1 MILPDT
7 IVYHSIVILGA
18 SATTL
23 QSVTIPSKIYN
34 YILKKNWEGGG
45 EGINN
50 KSFMFCIS
58 LAHY

>member
-7 IVYHSIVILGA
+7 IVYHSFVILGA

-34 YILKKNWEGGG
+34 YILKKNGREEGR
-45 EGINN
+45 ESKINPLC
-50 KSFMFCIS
+50 SVS
-58 LAHY
+58 L

>member
-7 IVYHSIVILGA
+7 IVYHSFVILGA

-34 YILKKNWEGGG
+34 YIFKKIGRQEGR
-45 EGINN
+45 ESIINPLF
-50 KSFMFCIS
+50 S
-58 LAHY
+58 A

>member
-34 YILKKNWEGGG
+34 YIFFKKMGGRRG
-45 EGINN
+45 GNQ
-50 KSFMFCIS
+50 
-58 LAHY
+58 

>member
-7 IVYHSIVILGA
+7 IVYHSFVILGA

-34 YILKKNWEGGG
+34 YIFFKKMGGRRG
-45 EGINN
+45 GNQ
-50 KSFMFCIS
+50 
-58 LAHY
+58 